1 MIRAADRSSFRI
13 HRRKAVFI
21 LVVAGG
27 LALAASTLAFERG
40 PYLCTDCAV
49 ASPVPD
55 ARTLETLK
63 RSRAPID
70 YVPLF
75 AWATGTTY
83 QICNPTHC
91 TVYHENFEGNWVGE
105 GQTVRQ
111 GELPQPIDEG
121 DGGGGGGGG
130 MGDGGGPGVGGGGFG
145 GGECSVHPRTGNACS
160 TVNGISHC
168 QTFDDSFVDCGF
180 G

>member
-1 MIRAADRSSFRI
+1 MIRAADRFSFRI
-13 HRRKAVFI
+13 PRRKAVFI
-21 LVVAGG
+21 LVAAAG

-121 DGGGGGGGG
+121 DGAGSGGG
-130 MGDGGGPGVGGGGFG
+130 MGDGGGSGGGPGGGFG
-145 GGECSVHPRTGNACS
+145 GDECSVVPKTGNACTS
-160 TVNGISHC
+160 ANGITHC
-168 QTFDDSFVDCGF
+168 QTIDSSYVDCGF

>member
-13 HRRKAVFI
+13 PRRKAVFI
-21 LVVAGG
+21 LVFAGG